1 MKKVISIMMFL
12 LLTIGLAGCSKEGE
26 PEKVLIDKT
35 EGVSP
40 TTGDSNDNAIISVNF
55 QLQDESG
62 AEKYNFNE
70 GKNII
75 FRLDII
81 NNGEEDIII
90 HNDIG
95 YIIGNDV
102 FHVYSSKGE
111 DFGTPYDVLIIPE
124 VGLTIIPSKSRVSF
138 LCPWVNDSNSGIS
151 RNPRYLDYE
160 IDKSRP
166 LPKGDYY
173 SQFTIR
179 VDDNRFVTCKRAF
192 KIE

>member
-1 MKKVISIMMFL
+1 MKNKLVMMICS
-12 LLTIGLAGCSKEGE
+12 LLTIGLAGCSNDSPLPNE
-26 PEKVLIDKT
+26 IDNGIQGTTDEMVDFKLQN
-35 EGVSP
+35 EDGVECYRFKR
-40 TTGDSNDNAIISVNF
+40 GD
-55 QLQDESG
+55 
-62 AEKYNFNE
+62 
-70 GKNII
+70 NII

-81 NNGEEDIII
+81 NNGEEDVII

-151 RNPRYLDYE
+151 WNPRYLNYE
-160 IDKSRP
+160 IDKLRP

-179 VDDNRFVTCKRAF
+179 LDDNRFVTCKRTF
-192 KIE
+192 KIEKQ